1 MKETV
6 LKFVGNA
13 FHISLTAIEREITQ
27 FSDWHKNQIKLDYET
42 KT

>member
-27 FSDWHKNQIKLDYET
+27 FSNCHKKPN
-42 KT
+42 KTRL